1 MTPTDPMGV
10 KAVYDFWLGL
20 IPRFLGQFGAAVPGV
35 APDASRAADAK
46 TAAEPSPPQEMLFPA
61 DQIAKAAGMTQQSL
75 QTIAESIA
83 PMMRSGGVPNLL
95 DQWAVALRAF
105 ASVKP
110 GDAAAATAA
119 AQATVAPWTALADI
133 GSTFMG
139 ATPAQ
144 LNTAFDR
151 TYGAVGDALGFTPA
165 RELHAAWQDILSA
178 GIAQQ
183 DARANYALLVQHAF
197 ADGFQR
203 LLVRLADKANAGER
217 IDSVLALL
225 RLWAVCAEEAV
236 HETLQSERGLAATA
250 ALTRTGLGY
259 RKTMQHAAAVIGEL
273 FDVATRRDLDE
284 AYREIHALKQELR
297 AMRRTPASG
306 VAKQARRSSRP
317 RSGAAARGSER

>member
-1 MTPTDPMGV
+1 
-10 KAVYDFWLGL
+10 
-20 IPRFLGQFGAAVPGV
+20 
-35 APDASRAADAK
+35 
-46 TAAEPSPPQEMLFPA
+46 
-61 DQIAKAAGMTQQSL
+61 
-75 QTIAESIA
+75 
-83 PMMRSGGVPNLL
+83 
-95 DQWAVALRAF
+95 
-105 ASVKP
+105 VKP

-119 AQATVAPWTALADI
+119 AQATVAPWTAIADI
-133 GSTFMG
+133 GSRFMG

-151 TYGAVGDALGFTPA
+151 TYGAVGDALGFAPA
-165 RELHAAWQDILSA
+165 RELHAAWQDMLSA
-178 GIAQQ
+178 SIAQQ

-273 FDVATRRDLDE
+273 VRRRHAPRPRRSLSRDPCAQARAARNAPHTSLRRCEASAAQLAPALGGRCARKRKMKNVAEQAMLVSRAAT
-284 AYREIHALKQELR
+284 AL
-297 AMRRTPASG
+297 AITPAS
-306 VAKQARRSSRP
+306 VRRSSTP
-317 RSGAAARGSER
+317 RAKSFRVESGS